1 MKRIAIRREDK
12 SKWERRTPLI
22 PEDVRELKEKHG
34 IETVVQSSPIRIFTD
49 EEYKKVGAIVSESP
63 DAPFVFG
70 IKEIPLHVFEEGK
83 TYIFFSHTI
92 KGQSY
97 NMPMLKR
104 MIELK
109 TTLIDYER
117 IVDEQG
123 RRLIAFGKFAGIA
136 GMIDTLWA
144 LGKRLEWEGLK
155 TPFLH
160 IKRAYEYHSVKE
172 LEEES
177 EHIGRMIKEEGLPH
191 EITPLVVGFAGYGNV
206 STGAQEVLDL
216 LPVKNV
222 PPEELF
228 NLKDDRYTIYKVV
241 FKEEHMVERK
251 DGGDFELYDYYNN
264 PDKYEGVFYRYLPY
278 LTVLVNAIYWDERY
292 PRLITKKYLM
302 ENYEIGRSKL
312 KVIGDISCD
321 IEGGVECTIKATE
334 PDEPVYVYNP
344 KTQKIKM
351 GYEGDG
357 IVILAVDILPSEV
370 PRDASIYFS
379 KILRKFVPDIVN
391 ASYPKDFNDCTLP
404 PFLKRAVI
412 VYKGELTPEYRYLE
426 KYIQEEG

>member
-1 MKRIAIRREDK
+1 MKRIAIRKEDK
-12 SKWERRTPLI
+12 SRWERRAPLV

-34 IETVVQSSPIRIFTD
+34 IETVVQSSPIRVFKD
-49 EEYKKVGAIVSESP
+49 EEYREAGAIISDKP

-70 IKEIPLHVFEEGK
+70 IKEIPVHVFEEGK

-92 KGQSY
+92 KGQPY

-104 MIELK
+104 MLELK

-117 IVDEQG
+117 IVDDNG

-177 EHIGRMIKEEGLPH
+177 EKIGREIKEEGLPP
-191 EITPLVVGFAGYGNV
+191 EITPFVVGFAGYGNV

-216 LPVKNV
+216 LPVKEIT
-222 PPEELF
+222 PEELF
-228 NLKDDRYTIYKVV
+228 TLKDDRYTIYKVV

-251 DGGDFELYDYYNN
+251 DGGKFELQEYYHH
-264 PDKYEGVFYRYLPY
+264 PEKYKGVFEKYLPY

-292 PRLITKKYLM
+292 PRLVTKKYLK
-302 ENYEIGRSKL
+302 ENYEPGRSKL

-321 IEGGVECTIKATE
+321 IEGGVECTLRATE

-344 KTQKIKM
+344 QKEEITM
-351 GYEGDG
+351 GYKGDG
-357 IVILAVDILPSEV
+357 VVVLAVDILPSEV

-379 KILRKFVPDIVN
+379 HILKGFVPDIVN
-391 ASYPKDFNDCTLP
+391 ASYPPGFENCTLP
-404 PFLKRAVI
+404 PVLKRAVI
-412 VYKGELTPEYRYLE
+412 VYKGELTPDYRYLE
-426 KYIQEEG
+426 KYL